1 MVTAERRQKQIRFH
15 NVDLYNSIQIPVRD
29 YLLELTQDLELA
41 VLLNQMIFS
50 KKEYMTLN
58 DIKRLSLNE
67 KTKQTI
73 RTKLEQLIELGLI
86 KKYKSNVDYNLY
98 LYTPADI
105 ISDNQDILGL
115 IEGSDL
121 KFGYNYLSAM
131 ILNKFKT
138 YAISGIT
145 EIRMSARQLKSM
157 LGVNSCLNTIR
168 KCIKNL
174 ERDNFISGKIE
185 YGVYNYT
192 FNLDKLKNNY
202 TYSYEELENYNL
214 ILSLLYTRYVETYGN
229 DYFKKHHTLSFKT
242 NTKKQFEKAVKK
254 LFLKNTKY
262 DPNVLIYIMYYLLFY
277 SNFKDDFKTFKDII
291 KEYDQLAD
299 LSLELSKR
307 KVKRFIYKLRN
318 NLLPKTQ
325 EQKKEQD
332 KIYWDKAREMVEKC
346 SGLYNWYVKSLKGV
360 HNVDFEDYRQ
370 EALKIAYELLKKNEG
385 FTFRDDNISNFFN
398 QLKFKLMDFMYDER
412 TKVEVNNTVVNADYQ
427 NIDFDSVDLEVYRL
441 YQSNDQNKPVEID
454 FDTNT
459 GINKLFDILDDKS
472 RFIIKH
478 HIGYDGHS
486 LTFKEIGNKLN
497 ISEGH
502 TSRLYN
508 KAIRLLRHH
517 FPPDKEQEIR
527 QLIFNT

>member
-1 MVTAERRQKQIRFH
+1 MVTAERREKQIRFH

-29 YLLELTQDLELA
+29 YLLELTKDLELA

-73 RTKLEQLIELGLI
+73 RVKLEQLIELGLI

-98 LYTPADI
+98 LYTPTDKI

-138 YAISGIT
+138 YASSGIT
-145 EIRMSARQLKSM
+145 EIRISARQLKSM

-174 ERDNFISGKIE
+174 EQDNFISGKIE

-192 FNLDKLKNNY
+192 INLDKLKNNY
-202 TYSYEELENYNL
+202 VYSYEELENYNF
-214 ILSLLYTRYVETYGN
+214 ILSGIYNLYVEAYGN
-229 DYFKKHHTLSFKT
+229 DYFKKNHTLSFKT
-242 NTKKQFEKAVKK
+242 NTQKQFKKAIKN
-254 LFLKNTKY
+254 LFLKNTQY
-262 DPNVLIYIMYYLLFY
+262 DPNVLIYIMYYLLFN
-277 SNFKDDFKTFKDII
+277 SNFKKDFKTFKDII
-291 KEYDQLAD
+291 KEYDKLAD
-299 LSLELSKR
+299 LSLALSKR

-318 NLLPKTQ
+318 NLLPKINK
-325 EQKKEQD
+325 EKKKQD
-332 KIYWDKAREMVEKC
+332 KLYWDKAGKLIDKC

-360 HNVDFEDYRQ
+360 HNVDFEDYKQ
-370 EALKIAYELLKKNEG
+370 EALKIAYDLLKKYSD
-385 FTFRDDNISNFFN
+385 FTDDKINTFYQKLKYSLINFMFN
-398 QLKFKLMDFMYDER
+398 QRIQIEIDNK
-412 TKVEVNNTVVNADYQ
+412 TKRITGYQ
-427 NIDFDSVDLEVYRL
+427 NIDYDNINLEIYNI
-441 YQSNDQNKPVEID
+441 YQSNNENKPLEID

-459 GINKLFDILDDKS
+459 GINKLFSVLDERS
-472 RFIIKH
+472 RIVIKH
-478 HIGYDGHS
+478 YIGYDGHS
-486 LTFKEIGNKLN
+486 LTLKEIGSKLN
-497 ISEGH
+497 LSEAH
-502 TSRLYN
+502 TSRIYTR
-508 KAIRLLRHH
+508 AINLLKKH

-527 QLIFNT
+527 QLIFKT